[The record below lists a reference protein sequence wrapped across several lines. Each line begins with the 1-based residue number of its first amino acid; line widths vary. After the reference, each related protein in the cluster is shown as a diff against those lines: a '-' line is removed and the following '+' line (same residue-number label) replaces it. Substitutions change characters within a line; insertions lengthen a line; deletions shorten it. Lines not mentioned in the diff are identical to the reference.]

1 MSDECKICKD
11 SSEFIFR
18 LKKNEQD
25 LSEHKIHVEK
35 EFGEMKEELQHNIDS
50 VSRAAMSR
58 IGRIESA
65 IWGLVITALLILLD
79 TVAGKW

>member
-1 MSDECKICKD
+1 MSDECKICND

-35 EFGEMKEELQHNIDS
+35 EFGEMKVELKNDIDS
-50 VSRAAMSR
+50 VSKAAMSR
-58 IGRIESA
+58 IGRVESA
-65 IWGLVITALLILLD
+65 IWGLVVTALLILLD